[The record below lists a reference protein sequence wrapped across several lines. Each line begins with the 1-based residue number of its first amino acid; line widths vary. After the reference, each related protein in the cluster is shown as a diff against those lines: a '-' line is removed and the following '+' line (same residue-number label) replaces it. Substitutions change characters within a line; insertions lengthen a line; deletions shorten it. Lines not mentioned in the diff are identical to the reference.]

1 MKKLFFILFAGVILV
16 SCNSQAGGDS
26 QDNVQSLTVEEMVQ
40 TPLDYEGQ
48 EVRFDAI
55 ISHVCTHSG
64 DKMRV
69 IQPDNDVYSIQ
80 VMLGDYMGQ
89 ITTENEGELVT
100 VNGTLHTE
108 VINLDEVYDEHEDD
122 EDHACET
129 TEEAISLL
137 EEHGVDPDIHPY
149 IELHTIEQR

>member
-16 SCNSQAGGDS
+16 SCNSQAGEDS
-26 QDNVQSLTVEEMVQ
+26 QDNVQFLTVEEMVQ
-40 TPLDYEGQ
+40 APLEYEGQ
-48 EVRFDAI
+48 DVHFDAVI
-55 ISHVCTHSG
+55 GHVCAHSG

-80 VMLGDYMGQ
+80 VMLGDFMGQ
-89 ITTENEGELVT
+89 ITADNEGELVAVT
-100 VNGTLHTE
+100 GTLHTE
-108 VINLDEVYDEHEDD
+108 VINLDEVHDEHEAD

-129 TEEAISLL
+129 TEEAIRLL

-149 IELHTIEQR
+149 IELHSIEQL